1 MREFGGYIEIEHY
14 KGNEYHTE
22 CLALNNGRNCLRY
35 LIRTRRIRK
44 IMLPYLQCRV
54 IEEVCR
60 REGVQIQWYEVKSF
74 EKPYQG
80 KYPEEDVF
88 YILSITMDS
97 LRRIMWKNCLLGIK
111 ESL

>member
-60 REGVQIQWYEVKSF
+60 REGVQIQWYDLIRGNIRRRMF
-74 EKPYQG
+74 
-80 KYPEEDVF
+80 F